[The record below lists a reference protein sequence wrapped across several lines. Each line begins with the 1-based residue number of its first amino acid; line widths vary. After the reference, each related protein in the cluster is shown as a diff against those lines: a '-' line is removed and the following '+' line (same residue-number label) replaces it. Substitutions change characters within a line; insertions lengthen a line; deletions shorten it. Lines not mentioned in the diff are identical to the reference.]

1 MKTAVLKHDYVDS
14 TVLLF
19 YQYCSNIVQVTMY
32 RLSKTIIKVNYHSV
46 PTGHGATAAKETLQD
61 GTTVI
66 SQLAQKVLEP
76 FVLFDLL
83 FCYI

>member
-1 MKTAVLKHDYVDS
+1 MKTAVLEHDYVDS
-14 TVLLF
+14 TVILF

-32 RLSKTIIKVNYHSV
+32 RLSKTIKVNYHSV
-46 PTGHGATAAKETLQD
+46 PTGHGATAARVTPQD

-76 FVLFDLL
+76 FVLFNLL

>member
-1 MKTAVLKHDYVDS
+1 MLEHDYVDS

-32 RLSKTIIKVNYHSV
+32 RLSKTIKVKFHSV

-76 FVLFDLL
+76 FVLFV
-83 FCYI
+83 